1 MSGFL
6 FTAIVVLVVV
16 AAKVVA
22 EVLDADLTDDIMGFI
37 VVADTGFTKAISIF
51 SVSLST
57 LLLNTK

>member
-16 AAKVVA
+16 AAEVVT
-22 EVLDADLTDDIMGFI
+22 EGLDADLTDDIMGFI
-37 VVADTGFTKAISIF
+37 VVADTGFTNAISIF

-57 LLLNTK
+57 LLLNTN

>member
-16 AAKVVA
+16 AAEVVT
-22 EVLDADLTDDIMGFI
+22 EVLDVDLTDDIMGFI
-37 VVADTGFTKAISIF
+37 VVAETGFTNAISIF
-51 SVSLST
+51 SVTLST

>member
-16 AAKVVA
+16 AAEVVT
-22 EVLDADLTDDIMGFI
+22 EGLDADLTDDIMGFI

>member
-16 AAKVVA
+16 AAEVVT
-22 EVLDADLTDDIMGFI
+22 EVLDTDLTDDIMGFI
-37 VVADTGFTKAISIF
+37 VVAETGFTNAISIF
-51 SVSLST
+51 SVTLST

>member
-6 FTAIVVLVVV
+6 LTAIVVLVVV
-16 AAKVVA
+16 AAEVVT
-22 EVLDADLTDDIMGFI
+22 EELDADLTDDIMGFI
-37 VVADTGFTKAISIF
+37 VVADTGFTNAISIF

>member
-16 AAKVVA
+16 AAEVVA

>member
-16 AAKVVA
+16 AAEVVT
-22 EVLDADLTDDIMGFI
+22 EGLDADLTDDIMGFI
-37 VVADTGFTKAISIF
+37 VVADTGFTNAISIF

-57 LLLNTK
+57 LLLNRK

>member
-16 AAKVVA
+16 AAEVVT
-22 EVLDADLTDDIMGFI
+22 EGLDADLTDDIMGFI
-37 VVADTGFTKAISIF
+37 VVADTGFTNAISIF